1 MNYRKIVFLNT
12 HPIQY
17 FAPMYQEMAAKK
29 VFDFEVW
36 YCTRH
41 GLNAEVDKQFGKA
54 VKWDIP
60 ILEGYPHKFLKNHA
74 PKPSLYSIW
83 GIINPSIFKEIF
95 RLPRKSAVVLFGWN
109 NFTYLAAVM
118 ACKLSGQAVMIRCDT
133 PFLREKL
140 RRGFMSRFQRKLL
153 QHLLFPLIDHFLYIG
168 KQNKLFYQRY
178 GVPESKLANSPYAVD
193 NERFHRQAT
202 DLLKNKQSLKQE
214 LGFPPDKKVILFVGK
229 LIPIKRPLDLIM
241 AFKTIAND
249 ANAVLAIVGD
259 GEMKQEIEAKI
270 AAYSLD
276 DKVRLFGFVNQSKIA
291 QFYAVSDVLVLC
303 SSSEAWGLAVNE
315 AMNFGLP
322 VIVSDAVGCTDDL
335 VKEGLNGFVVPTGDV
350 EQLAKKLLYILQND
364 EWRLKARQVS
374 HEVIAEYS
382 YSVAIKNLA
391 SL

>member
-1 MNYRKIVFLNT
+1 MNYHKIVFLNT

-17 FAPMYQEMAAKK
+17 FAPMYQELTHSKA
-29 VFDFEVW
+29 FDFEVW

-41 GLNAEVDKQFGKA
+41 GLNAEMDKQFGKA

-83 GIINPSIFKEIF
+83 GIINLSIFKEIF

-118 ACKLSGQAVMIRCDT
+118 ACKLSGQAVLIRCDT
-133 PFLREKL
+133 PYLREKL
-140 RRGFMSRFQRKLL
+140 RKGFMSRFQRKLL

-178 GVPESKLANSPYAVD
+178 GVPDSKLVNSPYSVD

-202 DLLKNKQSLKQE
+202 DLLKNKQYLKQE
-214 LGFPPDKKVILFVGK
+214 LGLPPDKKIILFVGK

-241 AFKTIAND
+241 AFSTITND

-259 GEMKQEIEAKI
+259 GEMNQEIAAKI
-270 AAYSLD
+270 AAYNLD

-322 VIVSDAVGCTDDL
+322 VIVSDMVGCADDL

-350 EQLAKKLLYILQND
+350 EQLAEKLLYILQND
-364 EWRLKARQVS
+364 EWRMKARQVS
-374 HEVIAEYS
+374 HETIAEYS
-382 YSVAIKNLA
+382 YTITIKNLA